1 MYPVLGTEVPQLQ
14 IANGP
19 ETNRQHRENSPNSL
33 LRNKIWL
40 IQILFVSLQREIIMF
55 VCDE

>member
-33 LRNKIWL
+33 LNTEESGDDGIFC
-40 IQILFVSLQREIIMF
+40 Q
-55 VCDE
+55 